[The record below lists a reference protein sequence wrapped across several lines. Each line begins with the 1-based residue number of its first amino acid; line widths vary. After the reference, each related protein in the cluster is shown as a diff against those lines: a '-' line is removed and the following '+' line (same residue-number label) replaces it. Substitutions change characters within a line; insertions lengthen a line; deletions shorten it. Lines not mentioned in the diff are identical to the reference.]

1 MYVPEIS
8 LLGLQPKAD
17 PDAARAKRVQEE
29 FARLA
34 RGEPDYSQYSSTI
47 VHAIQEGVSDFATR
61 TPHLGVLKSFYFL
74 EERADEKLVY
84 DIVTELHDTR
94 SIAQAS
100 YDRAVAALGLD
111 LFIELITT
119 VGFYTTA
126 AMMINA
132 FDAPVPGNARPLP

>member
-1 MYVPEIS
+1 M
-8 LLGLQPKAD
+8 LLALQPKAD

-61 TPHLGVLKSFYFL
+61 TPHLGVLQSFHFL

-84 DIVTELHDTR
+84 YRVDFANAR
-94 SIAQAS
+94 
-100 YDRAVAALGLD
+100 
-111 LFIELITT
+111 LFLR
-119 VGFYTTA
+119 VGFDSA
-126 AMMINA
+126 GKINC
-132 FDAPVPGNARPLP
+132 FQVIHV